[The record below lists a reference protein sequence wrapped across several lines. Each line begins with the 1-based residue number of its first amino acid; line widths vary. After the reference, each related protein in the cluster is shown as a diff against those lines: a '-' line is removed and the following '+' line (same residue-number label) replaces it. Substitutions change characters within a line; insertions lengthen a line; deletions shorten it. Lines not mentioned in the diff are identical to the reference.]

1 MMGMI
6 GLDMVCGNTEDGTFG
21 SVTTVKVTANEEF
34 VEDFDMSNLM
44 GMDAQAFQPEMAM
57 AA

>member
-1 MMGMI
+1 MGVI
-6 GLDMVCGNTEDGTFG
+6 GFDMVCGSTNDGTFG
-21 SVTTVKVTANEEF
+21 SVTTVKVTANQEF

-44 GMDAQAFQPEMAM
+44 GIDSFVPEIAM